1 MRGVNKVILVGNLG
15 KDPELSHIEGQI
27 PVVNFPLA
35 TTESYKDRTGRLI
48 SETEWHSVTLW
59 RGLAELANKYLKK
72 GSYVYVEGRLRTRS
86 FEDKSG
92 VKKYF
97 TEVVGENLIMLD
109 KKSEH
114 TPHLNSGENLENF
127 SKDNPS
133 FGNDNFPY

>member
-15 KDPELSHIEGQI
+15 KDPELSYIEGQI

-109 KKSEH
+109 KKTDNS
-114 TPHLNSGENLENF
+114 PHLNSGENLENF